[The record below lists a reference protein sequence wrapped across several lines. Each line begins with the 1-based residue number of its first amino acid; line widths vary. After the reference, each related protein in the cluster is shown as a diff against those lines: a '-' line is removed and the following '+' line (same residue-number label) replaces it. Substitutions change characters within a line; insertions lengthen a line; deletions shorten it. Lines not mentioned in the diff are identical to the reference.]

1 MKEITNKNVD
11 SNKQIRESTE
21 KVLFTETAL
30 FHYCAL
36 TDY

>member
-21 KVLFTETAL
+21 KVLFREISTS
-30 FHYCAL
+30 Y
-36 TDY
+36 